1 MAEKHPS
8 MALDP
13 EEFLVQAD
21 VLAETGGEAA
31 CRSAI
36 NRAYYACHLLAR
48 DTLFGLDAARWE
60 AGPRR
65 PSHRAVIEAVR
76 LHAPVEGIADELD
89 TLKSMREVA
98 DYVRS
103 DEHPELRYLFGAHH
117 VSKWADLANEAVP
130 RAREAFATLRLSLP
144 ESP

>member
-1 MAEKHPS
+1 MATG
-8 MALDP
+8 
-13 EEFLVQAD
+13 
-21 VLAETGGEAA
+21 AEAGY
-31 CRSAI
+31 RSAI

-48 DTLFGLDAARWE
+48 DRLFGLDAVRWE

-76 LHAPVEGIADELD
+76 LHAPSDGIADELED
-89 TLKSMREVA
+89 LKSMREAA

-103 DEHPELRYLFGAHH
+103 DDHPELQTLFALAS
-117 VSKWADLANEAVP
+117 VSRWEDLAGQALP
-130 RAREAFATLRLSLP
+130 RARETFATLRLSLP